1 MYRVKFSNLLQYT
14 VSPWQSM
21 RPRPKTE
28 REELGVHQPSTT
40 VVVHLAAAREPDAV
54 TSRNDEPTLAVP
66 IHSALPQPQPSR
78 LPSVTVLSPRGQ
90 SGNLVPRP
98 SPPQVSPSRHPS
110 IFFRLRLVSSPLFP
124 NFSRRRSVPN
134 IAPRSPTSPTG
145 SPLPPRRR
153 AEETPQ
159 GRDRT
164 PLSPVSMPCPA
175 LPRFASMDCSSSCSA
190 LPFFVSSPRGHRVNP
205 GNSVPERACPP
216 CSPAANLLCSVQVRV
231 PICGSIALHFPPSRV
246 QPRRLSPLGSPC
258 LKQSNRDPAFHD
270 DPPPGAWCLHILSQF
285 STNCVTSC
293 DARGVLVRSR
303 FAASLC
309 SRIRIF

>member
-1 MYRVKFSNLLQYT
+1 MTTLP
-14 VSPWQSM
+14 SPCLST
-21 RPRPKTE
+21 RPSPR
-28 REELGVHQPSTT
+28 
-40 VVVHLAAAREPDAV
+40 
-54 TSRNDEPTLAVP
+54 
-66 IHSALPQPQPSR
+66 PQPQLSR
-78 LPSVTVLSPRGQ
+78 LPVVTVLSPRGQ

-98 SPPQVSPSRHPS
+98 SPPQVSPSIY
-110 IFFRLRLVSSPLFP
+110 IFSSSSRLVFFP

-145 SPLPPRRR
+145 SPAPPRRR

-246 QPRRLSPLGSPC
+246 QPRRLPPLGSPC